1 LEGPPVLLYPDVSAL
16 ADKVDGMVLVHQFGR
31 TSPER
36 VEKILEKL
44 GGRRDQLLGV
54 LLNDVPVR

>member
-1 LEGPPVLLYPDVSAL
+1 
-16 ADKVDGMVLVHQFGR
+16 MILVHQYGR

-36 VEKILEKL
+36 VQKVLEKL
-44 GGRRDQLLGV
+44 GERQDHLLGV